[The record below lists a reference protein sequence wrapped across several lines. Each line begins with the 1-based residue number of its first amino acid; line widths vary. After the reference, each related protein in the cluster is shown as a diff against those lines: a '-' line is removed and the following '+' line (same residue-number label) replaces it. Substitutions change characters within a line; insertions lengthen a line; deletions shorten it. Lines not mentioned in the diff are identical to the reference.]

1 MNRRAQVVFMALAVL
16 ACPAA
21 ARAGWFFGLGA
32 GVSFGGSLEASKR
45 TFTGQFA
52 TPGNWAGV
60 EIDFGYSDLR
70 EGLGMRT
77 LTASLLVG
85 HPVFGK
91 VRAYGSVGGG
101 IDGPVSR
108 FKDIFLVSGRIHT
121 IEVITYGGGV
131 MSDLGNRFGVRF
143 DARVFED
150 IKKTPGADPAHFM
163 FTRVTGN
170 VYVKF

>member
-1 MNRRAQVVFMALAVL
+1 MKPIAKTFKTTIHRDQGMCFIPLAFD
-16 ACPAA
+16 P
-21 ARAGWFFGLGA
+21 
-32 GVSFGGSLEASKR
+32 K
-45 TFTGQFA
+45 
-52 TPGNWAGV
+52 
-60 EIDFGYSDLR
+60 D
-70 EGLGMRT
+70 
-77 LTASLLVG
+77 
-85 HPVFGK
+85 VFGK